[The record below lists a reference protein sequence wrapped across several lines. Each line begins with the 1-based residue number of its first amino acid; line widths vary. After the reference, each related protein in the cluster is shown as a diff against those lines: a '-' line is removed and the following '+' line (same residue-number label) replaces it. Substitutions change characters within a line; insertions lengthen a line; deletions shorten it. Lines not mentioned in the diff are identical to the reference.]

1 MSLTKLKFRELF
13 GMFLATAF
21 VGSIQT
27 LSASYVF
34 MIILGILH
42 AEWTESVAPIGYG
55 TSVILLA
62 LVQILVVILRI
73 SVDYRSAFEQHLT
86 PPS

>member
-1 MSLTKLKFRELF
+1 MTRFKFRELV

-21 VGSIQT
+21 VSSLQT

-42 AEWTESVAPIGYG
+42 AEWTDSFAPIGYG

-62 LVQILVVILRI
+62 LVQILTVILRI
-73 SVDYRSAFEQHLT
+73 SVDYRSAFERPLT